1 MFEPFFTTKEPG
13 RGAGLGLATVYA
25 IVVQSGGHIAVD
37 SVQGEGTTVRIY
49 FPATEAAGESEE
61 PKGSAKHSL
70 RGTETVL
77 LVEDDPG
84 VRGLVRVTLEQ
95 YGYSV
100 LEASNGWEAL
110 QLQEQHQGPIH
121 LLIADIVVPQMNGQ
135 ELAAR
140 LSLLRPDIL
149 VLYMSGYTDKSII
162 LEGVLSSG
170 TAFIKKP
177 FTPEALAAKVREV
190 LDSHKTTHA

>member
-1 MFEPFFTTKEPG
+1 
-13 RGAGLGLATVYA
+13 
-25 IVVQSGGHIAVD
+25 
-37 SVQGEGTTVRIY
+37 VR
-49 FPATEAAGESEE
+49 S
-61 PKGSAKHSL
+61 
-70 RGTETVL
+70 
-77 LVEDDPG
+77 
-84 VRGLVRVTLEQ
+84 LVRVTLEQ
-95 YGYSV
+95 YGYAV

-140 LSLLRPDIL
+140 LLLLRPDIS

-177 FTPEALAAKVREV
+177 FAPDALAAKVREV
-190 LDSHKTTHA
+190 LDGRKATHA